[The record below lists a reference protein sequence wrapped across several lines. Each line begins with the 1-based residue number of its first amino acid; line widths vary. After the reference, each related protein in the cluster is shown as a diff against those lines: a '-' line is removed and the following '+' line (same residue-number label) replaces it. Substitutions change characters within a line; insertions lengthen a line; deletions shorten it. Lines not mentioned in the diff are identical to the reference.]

1 MIRPCGTSA
10 DLALTLP
17 ECWHM
22 PREGHRMHATR
33 GFTLVEILAVVAL
46 IAVAMTLVAVTVGD
60 GLAGARVKAASRDL
74 VAALRYTRGQAIV
87 TRQSQ
92 ALTIDVDERRYQA
105 PGKKWV
111 ELPSKMDMQL
121 ETARSEMETESIG
134 RIRFF
139 PDGASTGGNVEL
151 SLGDVVWRIEV
162 NWLTGEV
169 VVLEPKDL

>member
-1 MIRPCGTSA
+1 MTFARA
-10 DLALTLP
+10 
-17 ECWHM
+17 
-22 PREGHRMHATR
+22 R

-46 IAVAMTLVAVTVGD
+46 IALAMTLVAVTVGD
-60 GLAGARVKAASRDL
+60 GLSGARVKAASRDL

-87 TRQSQ
+87 KREPQ
-92 ALTIDVDERRYQA
+92 ALAIDVDGRRYRA

-111 ELPSKMDMQL
+111 ELPKQMEMAL
-121 ETARSEMETESIG
+121 ETARSEMEGEGIG

-151 SLGDVVWRIEV
+151 SLGEAVWRIEI

-169 VVLEPKDL
+169 VVIEPRDRNR

>member
-1 MIRPCGTSA
+1 MRNA
-10 DLALTLP
+10 
-17 ECWHM
+17 
-22 PREGHRMHATR
+22 R

-46 IAVAMTLVAVTVGD
+46 IALAMTLVAVTVGD

-87 TRQSQ
+87 RRESQ
-92 ALTIDVDERRYQA
+92 VLAIDVEQRRYRA

-111 ELPSKMDMQL
+111 ELPKNMMMEM
-121 ETARSEMETESIG
+121 ETARSEMESESTG

-151 SLGDVVWRIEV
+151 SLGEAAWRIEV

-169 VVLEPKDL
+169 VVIEPKDR

>member
-1 MIRPCGTSA
+1 MRS
-10 DLALTLP
+10 
-17 ECWHM
+17 
-22 PREGHRMHATR
+22 TR
-33 GFTLVEILAVVAL
+33 GFTLVEILAVIAL
-46 IAVAMTLVAVTVGD
+46 IALAMTLVAVTVGD

-87 TRQSQ
+87 KRESQ
-92 ALTIDVDERRYQA
+92 ALAIDVEGRRYRA

-111 ELPSKMDMQL
+111 ELPRKMEMQL
-121 ETARSEMETESIG
+121 ETARSEMEDQNTG

-151 SLGDVVWRIEV
+151 ILGEAAWRIEI

-169 VVLEPKDL
+169 VVIEPKDR

>member
-1 MIRPCGTSA
+1 MILMRA
-10 DLALTLP
+10 V
-17 ECWHM
+17 
-22 PREGHRMHATR
+22 R

-46 IAVAMTLVAVTVGD
+46 IALAMTLVAVTIGD
-60 GLAGARVKAASRDL
+60 GLSGARVKAASRDL

-87 TRQSQ
+87 KRESQ
-92 ALTIDVDERRYQA
+92 ALAIDVDGRRYRA

-111 ELPSKMDMQL
+111 ELPKNMEMGL
-121 ETARSEMETESIG
+121 ETARSEMEAEGIG

-151 SLGDVVWRIEV
+151 SLGEAVWRIEI

-169 VVLEPKDL
+169 VVIEPKDRNH

>member
-1 MIRPCGTSA
+1 MRPA
-10 DLALTLP
+10 
-17 ECWHM
+17 
-22 PREGHRMHATR
+22 R

-46 IAVAMTLVAVTVGD
+46 IALAMTLVAVTVGD

-87 TRQSQ
+87 KRESQ
-92 ALTIDVDERRYQA
+92 ALAIDVDGRRYRA
-105 PGKKWV
+105 PGKRWA
-111 ELPSKMDMQL
+111 ELPKRMEMKL
-121 ETARSEMETESIG
+121 ETARSEMEDEGIG

-151 SLGDVVWRIEV
+151 SLDEVVWRIEI

-169 VVLEPKDL
+169 VLIEPKDR

>member
-1 MIRPCGTSA
+1 
-10 DLALTLP
+10 
-17 ECWHM
+17 
-22 PREGHRMHATR
+22 MHSTR
-33 GFTLVEILAVVAL
+33 GFTLVEILAVIAL
-46 IAVAMTLVAVTVGD
+46 IALAMTLVAVTVGD

-87 TRQSQ
+87 KRESQ
-92 ALTIDVDERRYQA
+92 ALAIDVEGRRYRA

-111 ELPSKMDMQL
+111 ELPRKMEMQL
-121 ETARSEMETESIG
+121 ETARSEMEDENTG

-151 SLGDVVWRIEV
+151 ILGEAAWRIEV

-169 VVLEPKDL
+169 VVIEPKDR

>member
-1 MIRPCGTSA
+1 MRS
-10 DLALTLP
+10 
-17 ECWHM
+17 
-22 PREGHRMHATR
+22 TR
-33 GFTLVEILAVVAL
+33 GFTLVEILAVIAL
-46 IAVAMTLVAVTVGD
+46 IALAMTLVAVTVGD

-87 TRQSQ
+87 KRESQ
-92 ALTIDVDERRYQA
+92 ALAIDVEGRRYRA

-111 ELPSKMDMQL
+111 ELPRKMEMQL
-121 ETARSEMETESIG
+121 ETARSEMEDENTG

-151 SLGDVVWRIEV
+151 ILGEAAWRIEI

-169 VVLEPKDL
+169 VVIEPKDR